1 MGPSC
6 PIVTMARVPGPCEWP
21 QSSLPGLLSPWLL
34 GPVVCLFL
42 CEEEHFRWE
51 TTGLAAPWVWGFLP
65 CFETLPAT
73 LQVHVCVPTILTL
86 HAACPASLLSV
97 CVYVVNSRSFNFIAV
112 FGTWGCSALPPPPPR
127 GTFGSLEKLE
137 TFEETARLLLS
148 LGSPGPEAGGVG
160 GILWVMVTDGGATH
174 QRPEKGLEQSRE
186 STRPG
191 DQLLA
196 QLRPLGHKPG

>member
-112 FGTWGCSALPPPPPR
+112 FGTWGCSALPP
-127 GTFGSLEKLE
+127 
-137 TFEETARLLLS
+137 
-148 LGSPGPEAGGVG
+148 
-160 GILWVMVTDGGATH
+160 
-174 QRPEKGLEQSRE
+174 
-186 STRPG
+186 RPG
-191 DQLLA
+191 GHLEAWRSWRHLRKQPDSSSLWAPLA
-196 QLRPLGHKPG
+196 RKQAGWGAFCGSW